1 MHISANRAVAGS
13 DAPAR
18 RTSAISRLTRSLSAL
33 AVTLT
38 VFGAAFAALGP
49 ASAAAEGTPNISGTW
64 SCCGTGTAAVPKT
77 WTITDS
83 GGVLSGMASDTSA
96 TDYSPLSGS
105 INGTSVTIV
114 EGPYTSVPSY
124 TATFVGTVSAN
135 GESMS
140 GTWSDT
146 FGRKGETWTAMR
158 TSGPINE
165 EEIKKAE
172 EAKKKKE
179 EEEKAGKRK
188 AAIQV
193 NCDTFYPG
201 LPNEYFQCTA
211 QVGDASGQS
220 PAEIPTGTV
229 AFAINPGGGGG
240 ILGSHTCTLVPSQ
253 TGGASSFCAIEY
265 VPPASG
271 IALGSQPPLTAT
283 YSGSSVFQSAST
295 QPLNQPASNNPLSPK
310 NVFESLCVKSF
321 LEVCEGVVPP
331 PQLLSQ
337 ICLSPLTPEGTASAT
352 DENCDNTAQE
362 TITLSANQSSLV
374 ADASCPPAA
383 EGLSSCELQAYVNG
397 TDLDPTINARLE
409 YDLNYATYLKEV
421 AVQRA
426 AVLQGTKEFI
436 DKIPVEGNEQE
447 RKEAEERHAMLSAK
461 LQEQINNVYDI
472 MEHRGKRLAE
482 PYEPLDQNMVNKFCE
497 MTVSKQDCET
507 FWKTIGEVLKTS
519 VDTLSASKANL
530 GVNVPFH
537 PPAKAQGAS
546 TSSVHHRASGRPHE
560 MVLASSKSITLT
572 AGKSAKITLAIPAFV
587 RARLKAAFAKHER
600 AINAHLVVQILT
612 NTGTSTTR
620 TIPVRIKLVAKRP
633 RRPTKKK

>member
-1 MHISANRAVAGS
+1 MRKVVAGHRAVTGPGVRAGR
-13 DAPAR
+13 AAATR
-18 RTSAISRLTRSLSAL
+18 RLARSLNAL
-33 AVTLT
+33 AAVLALFVAT
-38 VFGAAFAALGP
+38 FAALGP
-49 ASAAAEGTPNISGTW
+49 ASATAAPTVTGTW
-64 SCCGTGTAAVPKT
+64 SCCGAGGAAPQT
-77 WTITDS
+77 WTITES
-83 GGVLSGMASDTSA
+83 GGSLSGTASA
-96 TDYSPLSGS
+96 PEPFSPISGKIS
-105 INGTSVTIV
+105 GTSVEIV
-114 EGPYTSVPSY
+114 TGPYTNDPGY
-124 TATFVGTVSAN
+124 TATFVGTID
-135 GESMS
+135 GETMS

-146 FGRKGETWTAMR
+146 YGRSDETWTATR
-158 TSGPINE
+158 TSGAVGE
-165 EEIKKAE
+165 EEAKKAE

-188 AAIQV
+188 SAIQV
-193 NCDTFYPG
+193 NCSSFYPG

-229 AFAINPGGGGG
+229 GFAINPGGGGG

-283 YSGSSVFQSAST
+283 YSGSGVFQSAST
-295 QPLNQPASNNPLSPK
+295 QPLNQPASNNPLSPR

-321 LEVCEGVVPP
+321 LEACQGVVPP

-337 ICLSPLTPEGTASAT
+337 ICLSPLIPEGTASAT

-362 TITLSANQSSLV
+362 TVTLSANQSSLV

-383 EGLSSCELQAYVNG
+383 EGLSSCELQAYLNANG
-397 TDLDPTINARLE
+397 TDLDPSINARLE

-421 AVQRA
+421 AVERA

-436 DKIPVEGNEQE
+436 DKIPVEGNAQE

-461 LQEQINNVYDI
+461 LQEQINELYDV

-482 PYEPLDQNMVNKFCE
+482 PYEPLDQDKVNKFCE

-519 VDTLSASKANL
+519 VDKLSTSKANL
-530 GVNVPFH
+530 GVNVPFR

-560 MVLASSKSITLT
+560 MVLASSKPITLA
-572 AGKSAKITLAIPAFV
+572 AGKSTKITLAIPAFV
-587 RARLKAAFAKHER
+587 RARLKAALAKHER
-600 AINAHLVVQILT
+600 TISAHLVVQILT
-612 NTGTSTTR
+612 NTGTGTTR
-620 TIPVRIKLVAKRP
+620 TIPVKIKLVAKHA
-633 RRPTKKK
+633 RRHAKKK

>member
-1 MHISANRAVAGS
+1 MKSLRDLLLTGVALVVAV
-13 DAPAR
+13 
-18 RTSAISRLTRSLSAL
+18 
-33 AVTLT
+33 
-38 VFGAAFAALGP
+38 AALGP

-83 GGVLSGMASDTSA
+83 GGVLSGMASDPSA

-146 FGRKGETWTAMR
+146 FGRKEETWTAMR

-165 EEIKKAE
+165 EEAKKAE

-188 AAIQV
+188 SAIQV
-193 NCDTFYPG
+193 NCSSFYPG

-220 PAEIPTGTV
+220 PADIPTGTV
-229 AFAINPGGGGG
+229 GFAINPGGGGG

-321 LEVCEGVVPP
+321 LEEACQGVVPP

-337 ICLSPLTPEGTASAT
+337 ICFSPLTAQGTASAT
-352 DENCDNTAQE
+352 DDVCDDTAQE

-383 EGLSSCELQAYVNG
+383 EGLSSCELQAYVDG
-397 TDLDPTINARLE
+397 TDIAAIDPSIKARLE
-409 YDLNYATYLKEV
+409 YDLNYTTYLEEV
-421 AVQRA
+421 AVERA
-426 AVLQGTKEFI
+426 AVLNATKEYI
-436 DKIPVEGNEQE
+436 DKLPVEGNAQE

-461 LQEQINNVYDI
+461 IQEQINNVYDI

-482 PYEPLDQNMVNKFCE
+482 PYEPLDQDMVNKFCE
-497 MTVSKQDCET
+497 ITASKQDCET

-519 VDTLSASKANL
+519 VDKLSASKANL
-530 GVNVPFH
+530 GVNVPFS

-546 TSSVHHRASGRPHE
+546 TSSVHHRASGRPHD
-560 MVLASSKSITLT
+560 MVLASSKSITLA

-587 RARLKAAFAKHER
+587 RTRLKAALAKHDR
-600 AINAHLVVQILT
+600 TISAHLVVHILT

-620 TIPVRIKLVAKRP
+620 TIPLRIKLVAKHA
-633 RRPTKKK
+633 RRPGKKK